1 MIMSALNTA
10 LLSLFVGVIVL
21 SLKWLAYWWTGSV
34 ALYSDALESFINVA
48 AALIAFIAIWV
59 SSQPADD
66 NHPYGHT
73 KAEYISAVIEGVLV
87 VLAALAI
94 IREAW
99 ERLLAPV
106 ALTSVG
112 SGMLISLFASG
123 CNAALA
129 SYLLYISKKT
139 NSIALKADGLHV
151 LSDVITSVGVLIGI
165 GLAWLT
171 HWWMLDPLL
180 AILVAI
186 NILWM
191 GWQLVRESVGGLMDE
206 GLTPEK
212 RAPLYEIIRS
222 QMETAL
228 QVHAIKTRCAGHLT
242 FIEFHLVVPDDMTVK
257 VAHNICDRLEE
268 ALCQHIS
275 EAKVMIHV
283 EPENKTEHG
292 GVILYRMYQK

>member
-1 MIMSALNTA
+1 MSALNA
-10 LLSLFVGVIVL
+10 ASLSLFVGIIVL
-21 SLKWLAYWWTGSV
+21 LLKWLAYWWTGSV

-48 AALIAFIAIWV
+48 AALVAFIALRV
-59 SSQPADD
+59 SYQPADD

-73 KAEYISAVIEGVLV
+73 KAEYFSAVVEGVLV

-94 IREAW
+94 ILAAW
-99 ERLLAPV
+99 ERLLTPI
-106 ALTSVG
+106 ALTSVS
-112 SGMLISLFASG
+112 SGILISLLASL

-129 SYLLYISKKT
+129 SYLLYISKRA

-151 LSDVITSVGVLIGI
+151 LSDVITSVGVLVGI

-212 RAPLYEIIRS
+212 RAPLYEIIRN
-222 QMETAL
+222 QMGTAL
-228 QVHAIKTRCAGHLT
+228 QAHAIKTRRAGQLT
-242 FIEFHLVVPDDMTVK
+242 FIEFHLVVPDNMTVK
-257 VAHNICDRLEE
+257 EAHNICDRLEE
-268 ALCQHIS
+268 ALCQQIP

-283 EPENKTEHG
+283 EPENKSEYW
-292 GVILYRMYQK
+292 GVILYQK